1 MHFPTLIVKISI
13 TQNYIKMS
21 DLNEKLAK
29 LKATAVSQLN
39 ECGVSDIDHDKL
51 DGYVNSLKSMVDNVD
66 ATLVS
71 GTDES
76 ELETV
81 RRNFV
86 EKKLGVSDKDKAMS
100 AIKSVA
106 NKMSGIRM
114 KSRPAFYYLV
124 QHELS

>member
-1 MHFPTLIVKISI
+1 
-13 TQNYIKMS
+13 MS
-21 DLNEKLAK
+21 DLADKLAA
-29 LKATAVSQLN
+29 LKSTAVSQLN
-39 ECGVSDIDHDKL
+39 ECGVSNIDHDKL
-51 DGYVNSLKSMVDNVD
+51 DGYVNSLKSMVDNKD

-86 EKKLGVSDKDKAMS
+86 EKKLGVSDKDKAMK
-100 AIKSVA
+100 AINSVA
-106 NKMSGIRM
+106 GKMSGIRM

-124 QHELS
+124 QQELK

>member
-1 MHFPTLIVKISI
+1 
-13 TQNYIKMS
+13 MS
-21 DLNEKLAK
+21 ELAEKLAK

-39 ECGVSDIDHDKL
+39 DCGVSSIDHDKL
-51 DGYVNSLKSMVDNVD
+51 DGYVNSLKSMVNNKD

-71 GTDES
+71 GQDAS

-86 EKKLGVSDKDKAMS
+86 EKKLGVEDKDKAMA
-100 AIKSVA
+100 AIQSVA
-106 NKMSGIRM
+106 SKMSGIRM

-124 QHELS
+124 QEELS

>member
-1 MHFPTLIVKISI
+1 
-13 TQNYIKMS
+13 MS
-21 DLNEKLAK
+21 ELDDKLAK

-39 ECGVSDIDHDKL
+39 ACGHSNIDHDKL
-51 DGYVNSLKSMVDNVD
+51 DGYVNSLRSMVDNVD

-86 EKKLGVSDKDKAMS
+86 EKKLGVTDKDKAMS
-100 AIKSVA
+100 AINSVA
-106 NKMSGIRM
+106 SKMSDIRM
-114 KSRPAFYYLV
+114 KSRPAFYYMV
-124 QHELS
+124 QDELS

>member
-1 MHFPTLIVKISI
+1 
-13 TQNYIKMS
+13 MS

-39 ECGVSDIDHDKL
+39 ECGVSNIDHNQL

-71 GTDES
+71 GTDQS

-86 EKKLGVSDKDKAMS
+86 EKKLGVTDKDKAMS
-100 AIKSVA
+100 AISNVA
-106 NKMSGIRM
+106 GKMSSIRM

-124 QHELS
+124 QKELG

>member
-1 MHFPTLIVKISI
+1 
-13 TQNYIKMS
+13 MS
-21 DLNEKLAK
+21 DLADKLAA
-29 LKATAVSQLN
+29 LKSTAVSQLN
-39 ECGVSDIDHDKL
+39 ECGVSNIDHDKL
-51 DGYVNSLKSMVDNVD
+51 DGYVNSLKSMVDNKD

-86 EKKLGVSDKDKAMS
+86 EKKLGVSDKDKAMN
-100 AIKSVA
+100 AINSVA
-106 NKMSGIRM
+106 GKMSGIRM

-124 QHELS
+124 QQELS

>member
-1 MHFPTLIVKISI
+1 
-13 TQNYIKMS
+13 MS
-21 DLNEKLAK
+21 DLADKLAA
-29 LKATAVSQLN
+29 LKSTAVSQLK
-39 ECGVSDIDHDKL
+39 ECGVSNIDHDKL
-51 DGYVNSLKSMVDNVD
+51 DSYVNSLKSMVNNKD

-86 EKKLGVSDKDKAMS
+86 EKKLGVSDKGKGMG
-100 AIKSVA
+100 AINSVA
-106 NKMSGIRM
+106 GKMSGIRM

-124 QHELS
+124 QQELK

>member
-1 MHFPTLIVKISI
+1 
-13 TQNYIKMS
+13 MS
-21 DLNEKLAK
+21 DLADKLAA
-29 LKATAVSQLN
+29 LKSTAVSQLN

-51 DGYVNSLKSMVDNVD
+51 DGYVNSLKSMVDNKD

-86 EKKLGVSDKDKAMS
+86 EKKLGITDKDKAKA
-100 AIKSVA
+100 AISSVA
-106 NKMSGIRM
+106 DKMSGIRM

-124 QHELS
+124 QQELS

>member
-1 MHFPTLIVKISI
+1 
-13 TQNYIKMS
+13 MS
-21 DLNEKLAK
+21 DLADKLAA
-29 LKATAVSQLN
+29 LKSTAVSQLN
-39 ECGVSDIDHDKL
+39 ECGVSSIDHDKL
-51 DGYVNSLKSMVDNVD
+51 DGYVNSLKSMVDNKD

-86 EKKLGVSDKDKAMS
+86 EKKLGVSDKEKAMA
-100 AIKSVA
+100 AINSVA
-106 NKMSGIRM
+106 GKMSSIRM

-124 QHELS
+124 QQELG

>member
-1 MHFPTLIVKISI
+1 
-13 TQNYIKMS
+13 MS
-21 DLNEKLAK
+21 DLADKLAA
-29 LKATAVSQLN
+29 LKSTAVSQLN
-39 ECGVSDIDHDKL
+39 ECGVSNIDHDKL
-51 DGYVNSLKSMVDNVD
+51 DGYVNSLKSMVDNKD

-86 EKKLGVSDKDKAMS
+86 EKKLGVTDKDKAMG
-100 AIKSVA
+100 AINSVA
-106 NKMSGIRM
+106 GKMSGIRM

-124 QHELS
+124 QQELK

>member
-1 MHFPTLIVKISI
+1 
-13 TQNYIKMS
+13 MS
-21 DLNEKLAK
+21 DLAEKLSA
-29 LKATAVSQLN
+29 LKSTAVSQLN
-39 ECGVSDIDHDKL
+39 ECGVSSIDHVKL
-51 DGYVNSLKSMVDNVD
+51 DGYVNSLKSMVNNKD

-86 EKKLGVSDKDKAMS
+86 VKKLGVEDKDQAME
-100 AIKSVA
+100 AINSVA
-106 NKMSGIRM
+106 RKMAGIRM

-124 QHELS
+124 AHELKK

>member
-1 MHFPTLIVKISI
+1 
-13 TQNYIKMS
+13 MS
-21 DLNEKLAK
+21 ELSEKLAK
-29 LKATAVSQLN
+29 LKATAVSQLT
-39 ECGVSDIDHDKL
+39 ECGVSSIDNDTL
-51 DGYVNSLKSMVDNVD
+51 DGYVNSLKSMVNNKD

-86 EKKLGVSDKDKAMS
+86 EKKLGVTDKDKAMG

-106 NKMSGIRM
+106 DKMSGIRM
-114 KSRPAFYYLV
+114 KSRPAFYYLLKE
-124 QHELS
+124 ELG

>member
-1 MHFPTLIVKISI
+1 
-13 TQNYIKMS
+13 MS
-21 DLNEKLAK
+21 DLADKLAA
-29 LKATAVSQLN
+29 LKSTAVSQLN
-39 ECGVSDIDHDKL
+39 ECGVSSIDHDKL
-51 DGYVNSLKSMVDNVD
+51 DGYVNSLKSMVDNKD

-86 EKKLGVSDKDKAMS
+86 EKKLGVSDKDKAMA
-100 AIKSVA
+100 AINSVA
-106 NKMSGIRM
+106 GKMSGIRM

-124 QHELS
+124 QQELG